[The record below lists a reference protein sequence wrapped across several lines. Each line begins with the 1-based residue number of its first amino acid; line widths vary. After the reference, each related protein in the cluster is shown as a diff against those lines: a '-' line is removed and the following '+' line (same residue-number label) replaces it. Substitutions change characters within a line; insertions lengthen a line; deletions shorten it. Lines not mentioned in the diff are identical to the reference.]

1 MAHVLLLNKTNALS
15 SLLVPPGGRYHPQFV
30 PKYLGQ
36 AKQRIKELSKELAK
50 MPPTLTSNNELW
62 DAYRKRVSQ
71 VMEWLKGMLA
81 MRADRTICGNDPALN
96 IIPHVDAMYH
106 EYAKDILEV
115 GAAFIINFVVV

>member
-1 MAHVLLLNKTNALS
+1 
-15 SLLVPPGGRYHPQFV
+15 
-30 PKYLGQ
+30 
-36 AKQRIKELSKELAK
+36 

-81 MRADRTICGNDPALN
+81 MRADRAICGNDPALN
-96 IIPHVDAMYH
+96 IIPHVDTMYH

-115 GAAFIINFVVV
+115 SAAFIMNFVVV